1 MLGKH
6 PREENSGVSEE
17 MARRT
22 LRFVLS
28 VAVEKVFP
36 SRRLIGG
43 HAVGKGYWYRFH
55 GEEGPVQKA
64 DTEKISAE
72 MQLLIK
78 GSHPIVSSER
88 PYSQV
93 LGYFQQSAQ
102 VLAAQL
108 IEKRVPIGGSVKV
121 SNRRPCTNV
130 LSEIPCIFHSASL
143 YDFVSLPGLDPILG
157 WQGVPSVEPV
167 QSGRLHRP
175 SCRPKRGILAGS
187 LCFWRLPPRVGR
199 KARRPASHFRLDW
212 RAARLGKALRACFHR
227 RCKYIAV
234 RFARHGRTG
243 REKEGK
249 RTRGRGRRAIPHRC
263 ACRARR
269 GAYAHRAPRG
279 ASVRRGRCGGPGT
292 ITAATWIFVA
302 ESIAR

>member
-143 YDFVSLPGLDPILG
+143 YDVVSPAR
-157 WQGVPSVEPV
+157 
-167 QSGRLHRP
+167 SGP
-175 SCRPKRGILAGS
+175 Y
-187 LCFWRLPPRVGR
+187 PRM
-199 KARRPASHFRLDW
+199 ARS
-212 RAARLGKALRACFHR
+212 
-227 RCKYIAV
+227 
-234 RFARHGRTG
+234 
-243 REKEGK
+243 
-249 RTRGRGRRAIPHRC
+249 
-263 ACRARR
+263 
-269 GAYAHRAPRG
+269 
-279 ASVRRGRCGGPGT
+279 T
-292 ITAATWIFVA
+292 IG
-302 ESIAR
+302 